1 MFELAEATARWARV
15 REMMAEADVDLL
27 VAVDLTRDEILLGHQ
42 RWLTGYIPI
51 GGPAAVLLGRDG
63 SVELVSERIGKPVAE
78 HYRAAGFPIEL
89 VNGFSATLLAERI
102 GRHGPRRVGIAE
114 TGSFSAEAAALLRG
128 QSPPPVLVDLSAG
141 LQRLRLR
148 KSDYELGLVRQSC
161 AIADSV
167 WAQVPDLF
175 KVGRRQYEIMA
186 DIEHLVRSA
195 GAEGGF
201 NLLLPLPFLGRPMV
215 SLANPERIRAGARY
229 LLEVSPRYRGYY
241 AQLTLPV
248 TSRAHDEAALQ
259 AYQDVVEAKLA
270 AEPRMRP
277 GADLSEIVRF
287 VSGFLAERGRT
298 LTSLSLGHFC
308 GLALEEPRHDPGAP
322 LLLEEGMTLI
332 FHPVLADP
340 ELNSLMRADTYLIT
354 PAGADRLTRYGGGV
368 LQVA

>member
-1 MFELAEATARWARV
+1 MFELAEATARWRRI
-15 REMMAEADVDLL
+15 REMMLEADVDLL

-78 HYRAAGFPIEL
+78 HYRSAGFPIEL
-89 VNGFSATLLAERI
+89 VNGFSASLLADRI
-102 GRHGPRRVGIAE
+102 GRHRPRRVGIAE
-114 TGSFSAEAAALLRG
+114 AGSFSAETAALLRG
-128 QSPPPVLVDLSAG
+128 QSPPPVLVDVSAG
-141 LQRLRLR
+141 LQGLRLR
-148 KSDYELGLVRQSC
+148 KSDYELGLVRQAC
-161 AIADSV
+161 VIADSV

-175 KVGRRQYEIMA
+175 KVGRRQYQIMA

-215 SLANPERIRAGARY
+215 SLANPERIRADARY

-248 TSRAHDEAALQ
+248 TSRDPDEAALQ

-277 GADLSEIVRF
+277 GADLSEIARF
-287 VSGFLAERGRT
+287 VSSFLAERGRAM
-298 LTSLSLGHFC
+298 TSLSLGHAC

-322 LLLEEGMTLI
+322 LILEEGMTLI

-354 PAGADRLTRYGGGV
+354 PAGAERLTRYGGGV
-368 LQVA
+368 LQIA